1 MSTEKE
7 NLIGTDP
14 KSVELK
20 TINSDE
26 LVVSDPLMDQGK
38 IGLNLYSVL
47 T

>member
-1 MSTEKE
+1 MSTEKD
-7 NLIGTDP
+7 NLIGSDP

-20 TINSDE
+20 TLNSDE

-38 IGLNLYSVL
+38 IDSNIHSLL